1 MKLTPES
8 TLGASFGSAGM
19 AAPLSGA
26 AMLRERA
33 DIGCLL
39 LTSAVDTDATA
50 VAASTAVGIDLPREA
65 GKIRAGGRRLALWL
79 SPRSW
84 LVHCPIDEEIGLAAR
99 VNDAFPG
106 KRLHAACLTDHF
118 CWIELSG
125 RGSSGLLKQGAFL
138 SLEPGGLAVGHA
150 KRTAVAGIAAI
161 LVHRGDNVWLVA
173 VERSRARYFAD
184 WLIAGARSAAE
195 IEPVL
200 CALPEPALSLCP

>member
-8 TLGASFGSAGM
+8 TLGASFGSACM
-19 AAPLSGA
+19 LAMPSGA
-26 AMLRERA
+26 AVLQERA

-39 LTSAVDTDATA
+39 LTSAVDTGATA
-50 VAASTAVGIDLPREA
+50 VPASRAVGIDLPRAA
-65 GKIRAGGRRLALWL
+65 GKIQTGDQRLALWL

-106 KRLHAACLTDHF
+106 KRVHAACVTDHF

-125 RGSSGLLKQGAFL
+125 RDPSGLLRQGAFL
-138 SLEPGGLAVGHA
+138 SLERGGLAAGHA

-173 VERSRARYFAD
+173 IERSRARYFAD
-184 WLIAGARSAAE
+184 WLIARARSATQV
-195 IEPVL
+195 EPVV
-200 CALPEPALSLCP
+200 CAS

>member
-8 TLGASFGSAGM
+8 TLGASFGATGM

-39 LTSAVDTDATA
+39 LTSAVDTDVTA
-50 VAASTAVGIDLPREA
+50 VAAASTAVGIDLPREA
-65 GKIRAGGRRLALWL
+65 GRIQTSDRRLALWL

-84 LVHCPIDEEIGLAAR
+84 LVHCPIDEEIGLTAR
-99 VNDAFPG
+99 VNGAFPG
-106 KRLHAACLTDHF
+106 KRVHAVCLTDHF

-125 RGSSGLLKQGAFL
+125 RGSSGLLEQGAFL
-138 SLEPGGLAVGHA
+138 SLEPGGLAAGHA

-184 WLIAGARSAAE
+184 WLMACARSAAE
-195 IEPVL
+195 LESVG
-200 CALPEPALSLCP
+200 CAS